1 MLFTDMFA
9 QTGKDIGEILHD
21 LGEEEVEK
29 RWNEENRIRQERTI
43 DMGKLIEIADA
54 AVEEKNA
61 AMQLDRGGGR
71 RQHAYGRAG

>member
-29 RWNEENRIRQERTI
+29 RWNEQDQTGKNHRYGEI
-43 DMGKLIEIADA
+43 D
-54 AVEEKNA
+54 
-61 AMQLDRGGGR
+61 
-71 RQHAYGRAG
+71 

>member
-43 DMGKLIEIADA
+43 WG
-54 AVEEKNA
+54 N
-61 AMQLDRGGGR
+61 
-71 RQHAYGRAG
+71 